1 MNFVPIPWM
10 KFQPLEIRMLLQD
23 PLQFGQFR
31 NADHLAAQLL
41 CGPARIVAQL
51 GAHGLGADLCRRV
64 ETLERGPH
72 PVYQCGGIPVL
83 VWLRGEGYEPLPAE
97 DSCLDHATLR
107 LTKTRQPR
115 HENSVPRPRK
125 ASQVAALLLAIATQ
139 NEPSQHGQGSS
150 LRLRGSCG
158 HCSIA
163 TPQYRHSRT
172 PRWRRPGLCQQ

>member
-51 GAHGLGADLCRRV
+51 GAHVLGADLCRRV
-64 ETLERGPH
+64 ETLEGRPH
-72 PVYQCGGIPVL
+72 PVYQRGGIPVL
-83 VWLRGEGYEPLPAE
+83 VWLCGEGYKPLAAE

-107 LTKTRQPR
+107 
-115 HENSVPRPRK
+115 S
-125 ASQVAALLLAIATQ
+125 
-139 NEPSQHGQGSS
+139 
-150 LRLRGSCG
+150 
-158 HCSIA
+158 
-163 TPQYRHSRT
+163 TPKKRS
-172 PRWRRPGLCQQ
+172 RPGLLSAIPQVR